1 MSIGET
7 RRILLEDIDKFRLK
21 ADYYESLHLA
31 EASRYARDIAA
42 SIELALTTL
51 PSGDD
56 PEIC

>member
-1 MSIGET
+1 MSIVET
-7 RRILLEDIDKFRLK
+7 RRILLDDVDKFRLK

-31 EASRYARDIAA
+31 EAARYTRDVAT

-56 PEIC
+56 PDIV

>member
-7 RRILLEDIDKFRLK
+7 IRILLDDIDNFRLK

-31 EASRYARDIAA
+31 EASGYARDLAS

-51 PSGDD
+51 PSEDD
-56 PEIC
+56 HGIC